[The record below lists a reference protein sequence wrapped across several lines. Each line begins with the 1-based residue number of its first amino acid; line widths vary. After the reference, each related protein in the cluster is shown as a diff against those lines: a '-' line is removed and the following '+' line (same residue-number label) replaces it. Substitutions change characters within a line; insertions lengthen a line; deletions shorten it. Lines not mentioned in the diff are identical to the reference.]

1 MGWLVFSG
9 EDGIDAIFDPEKN
22 KSKKHRR
29 DDALIPFKTKVDKN
43 RYEDF
48 SGVVGAFSR
57 LMSNTSIKG
66 GVDMKLL
73 YSEMKAKLEDCD
85 DEDFDKLFHVAE
97 DLYFSNG
104 KLLPTNVKSL
114 SYVDSNITQQQVA
127 EYLFSLFVT
136 GTDLKDQYLLMEG
149 EEDTNILEN
158 LVFSS
163 LDDAEK
169 KDTGSIQNADCFLPY
184 VKEVFGKD
192 LTILM
197 RNNDSYKTYIS
208 RFLAYYYMF
217 YVSQLAVKLS
227 KFDHG
232 QRDEIEKIYLSL
244 NWEVLTRV
252 RPGYEYGWKLVKEA
266 ISHMFSHAVVLEM
279 LSHNEDEY
287 HLDYIGIYERMAKT
301 EDDEAVAEDIN
312 GICETYKNWIPL
324 DYEKCK
330 HDSQKDGDCKTSNA
344 VRKLFETVDY
354 QFTNGGRISH
364 YNGYNKKFIEFA
376 QKNFGKWRGTLG
388 YSIGVSEND
397 IVMFTQIILEEYQGK
412 IRLSKLFDEFE
423 KRGLLF
429 DRESKKK
436 ITDLYEKMNLLEKR
450 SDSGDAQYVKSVL

>member
-1 MGWLVFSG
+1 MSWLVFSG
-9 EDGIDAIFDPEKN
+9 DDGIDAIFDPVLN

-57 LMSNTSIKG
+57 LMSDTSVKG
-66 GVDMKLL
+66 GVNMTSLHE
-73 YSEMKAKLEDCD
+73 EMRKKVEDCSD
-85 DEDFDKLFHVAE
+85 DDFEKLFHVVE
-97 DLYFSNG
+97 DLYFANG

-136 GTDLKDQYLLMEG
+136 GTDLKDKYLLMEDD
-149 EEDTNILEN
+149 EDTNILEN

-163 LDDAEK
+163 LDDKEK
-169 KDTGSIQNADCFLPY
+169 KDSNSLQKSDCFLPY
-184 VKEVFGKD
+184 IKEVFGKD
-192 LTILM
+192 LTVLM
-197 RNNDSYKTYIS
+197 KNNDSYKTYIN
-208 RFLAYYYMF
+208 RFLAYYYFF

-227 KFDHG
+227 KFDRG
-232 QRDEIEKIYLSL
+232 CRDQIEQIYLSL
-244 NWEVLTRV
+244 NWEVVTRV

-279 LSHNEDEY
+279 MSHNEENV
-287 HLDYIGIYERMAKT
+287 HLDYIGIFQRMKESSDDVSTADDIKT
-301 EDDEAVAEDIN
+301 
-312 GICETYKNWIPL
+312 ICETYKNWIPL
-324 DYEKCK
+324 DYDRCK
-330 HDSQKDGDCKTSNA
+330 HDDSKNGDCKTSNA
-344 VRKLFETVDY
+344 VRELFETVDF
-354 QFTNGGRISH
+354 QFLNGGRTSH

-388 YSIGVSEND
+388 YSIGVNEND
-397 IVMFTQIILEEYQGK
+397 IVMFTQIILEEHQGK
-412 IRLSKLFDEFE
+412 IKLSKLFEEFE

-429 DRESKKK
+429 DRESKRK
-436 ITDLYEKMNLLEKR
+436 IADLYEKMNLLEKR

>member
-29 DDALIPFKTKVDKN
+29 DDALIPFKTKLDKN

-73 YSEMKAKLEDCD
+73 YSEMKAKLEDCA

-114 SYVDSNITQQQVA
+114 SYVDSNITQRQVA

-149 EEDTNILEN
+149 DEDTNVLEN

-169 KDTGSIQNADCFLPY
+169 KDTGSIQNADCFLH
-184 VKEVFGKD
+184 VFFHIKP
-192 LTILM
+192 T
-197 RNNDSYKTYIS
+197 
-208 RFLAYYYMF
+208 
-217 YVSQLAVKLS
+217 
-227 KFDHG
+227 
-232 QRDEIEKIYLSL
+232 
-244 NWEVLTRV
+244 
-252 RPGYEYGWKLVKEA
+252 
-266 ISHMFSHAVVLEM
+266 
-279 LSHNEDEY
+279 
-287 HLDYIGIYERMAKT
+287 
-301 EDDEAVAEDIN
+301 
-312 GICETYKNWIPL
+312 
-324 DYEKCK
+324 
-330 HDSQKDGDCKTSNA
+330 
-344 VRKLFETVDY
+344 
-354 QFTNGGRISH
+354 
-364 YNGYNKKFIEFA
+364 
-376 QKNFGKWRGTLG
+376 
-388 YSIGVSEND
+388 
-397 IVMFTQIILEEYQGK
+397 
-412 IRLSKLFDEFE
+412 
-423 KRGLLF
+423 
-429 DRESKKK
+429 
-436 ITDLYEKMNLLEKR
+436 
-450 SDSGDAQYVKSVL
+450 